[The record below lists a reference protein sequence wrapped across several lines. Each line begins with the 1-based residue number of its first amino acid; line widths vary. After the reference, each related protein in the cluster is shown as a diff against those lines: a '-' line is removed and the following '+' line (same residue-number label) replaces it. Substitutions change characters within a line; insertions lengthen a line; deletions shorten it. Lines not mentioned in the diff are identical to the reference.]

1 MSTTQGEANW
11 NHPSRF
17 AIGIQGKR
25 SRIHKLFQSVAEVE
39 VISKLVE
46 SGYSTLDTADSYGFR
61 NEIIGLYLAHAKR
74 ENVRIISKVFFPF
87 PNQVQGGKLSKVNIS
102 NSINYSLKILRTS
115 HIDVLLA
122 HRFDAETNL
131 IETISAF
138 DSEIEK
144 GRIRGWGISEWPLN
158 AIQDAID
165 VCERNNLAK
174 PILNQVQG
182 SFLWRVSNQS
192 ILPFCKSEGISAMA
206 WSPLAQGIMAG
217 SYRKVGEYPSKSR
230 MNVNKTP
237 FLSHFENQ
245 ELFDKIHN
253 FSVTNDLSTLQLISI
268 SYYWLINIVGFDS
281 VVISAKSNQIS
292 ESLPD
297 IDRLAQELS
306 LITESYAVSGDKWV
320 GKDSPHD

>member
-1 MSTTQGEANW
+1 
-11 NHPSRF
+11 
-17 AIGIQGKR
+17 
-25 SRIHKLFQSVAEVE
+25 
-39 VISKLVE
+39 
-46 SGYSTLDTADSYGFR
+46 
-61 NEIIGLYLAHAKR
+61 
-74 ENVRIISKVFFPF
+74 
-87 PNQVQGGKLSKVNIS
+87 
-102 NSINYSLKILRTS
+102 
-115 HIDVLLA
+115 
-122 HRFDAETNL
+122 
-131 IETISAF
+131 
-138 DSEIEK
+138 
-144 GRIRGWGISEWPLN
+144 
-158 AIQDAID
+158 
-165 VCERNNLAK
+165 
-174 PILNQVQG
+174 
-182 SFLWRVSNQS
+182 
-192 ILPFCKSEGISAMA
+192 
-206 WSPLAQGIMAG
+206 
-217 SYRKVGEYPSKSR
+217 